1 MNIEPRCPCQSGQT
15 YAACCAPLH
24 QGARQAVNAE
34 ALMRSRYS
42 AYVRC
47 DIDYIVATTVPAQQV
62 LLDGDAMRQWSAGTQ
77 WCGLEV
83 LQHWPRAGKRHAEV
97 EFKAWFDTAQGR
109 QYHHE
114 RSAFVCIAQRWYFL
128 NPTVPLP
135 GMKTPCLC
143 GSGKKFKQCCGV
155 FLRD

>member
-24 QGARQAVNAE
+24 QGARQAVDAE

-47 DIDYIVATTVPAQQV
+47 DIDYIVATTVPAQQA
-62 LLDGDAMRQWSAGTQ
+62 LLDCGAMRQWSAGTQ

-83 LQHWPRAGKRHAEV
+83 LQHWPRAGKHHAEV

>member
-24 QGARQAVNAE
+24 QGARQAVDAE
-34 ALMRSRYS
+34 ALMRSRSS

-83 LQHWPRAGKRHAEV
+83 LQHWPRAGKHHAEV
-97 EFKAWFDTAQGR
+97 EFKAWFDTAEGR
-109 QYHHE
+109 QCHHE

-128 NPTVPLP
+128 DPTVPLP

-155 FLRD
+155 FLRG

>member
-1 MNIEPRCPCQSGQT
+1 MDIETCCPCRSGQT

-24 QGARQAVNAE
+24 QGARQAADAE

-83 LQHWPRAGKRHAEV
+83 LQHWPRAGKHHAEV

-128 NPTVPLP
+128 DPTVPLP

-155 FLRD
+155 FLRG

>member
-24 QGARQAVNAE
+24 QGARQAVDAE

-83 LQHWPRAGKRHAEV
+83 LQHWPRAGKHHAEV

-143 GSGKKFKQCCGV
+143 GSGKKFKQCSGV
-155 FLRD
+155 FFRD

>member
-1 MNIEPRCPCQSGQT
+1 MDIEPRCPCQSGQT

-24 QGARQAVNAE
+24 QGARQAVDAE

-47 DIDYIVATTVPAQQV
+47 DIDYIVPTTVPAQQV

-83 LQHWPRAGKRHAEV
+83 LQHWPRAGKHHAEV

>member
-1 MNIEPRCPCQSGQT
+1 MDIETCCPCRSGQT

-24 QGARQAVNAE
+24 QGARQAADAE

-47 DIDYIVATTVPAQQV
+47 DIDYIVATTVPAQQA
-62 LLDGDAMRQWSAGTQ
+62 LLDCGAMRQWSAGTQ

-97 EFKAWFDTAQGR
+97 EFKAWFDTMEVR
-109 QYHHE
+109 YFHYE
-114 RSAFVCIAQRWYFL
+114 RSAFVCIEQRWYFL
-128 NPTVPLP
+128 DPTVPLP

>member
-24 QGARQAVNAE
+24 QGARQAVDAE

-77 WCGLEV
+77 WCALEV
-83 LQHWPRAGKRHAEV
+83 LQHWPRAGKHHAEV
-97 EFKAWFDTAQGR
+97 EFKAWFDTAEGR
-109 QYHHE
+109 QCHHE
-114 RSAFVCIAQRWYFL
+114 RRLLCASRSAGIFL
-128 NPTVPLP
+128 IP
-135 GMKTPCLC
+135 PCRC
-143 GSGKKFKQCCGV
+143 QA
-155 FLRD
+155 

>member
-24 QGARQAVNAE
+24 QGARQAVDAE

-83 LQHWPRAGKRHAEV
+83 LQHWPRAGKHHAEV

-109 QYHHE
+109 QYHHK

>member
-24 QGARQAVNAE
+24 QGARQAVDAE

-83 LQHWPRAGKRHAEV
+83 LQHWPRAGKHHAEV
-97 EFKAWFDTAQGR
+97 EFKAWFDTAEGR
-109 QYHHE
+109 QCHHE

-128 NPTVPLP
+128 DPTVPLP
-135 GMKTPCLC
+135 SMKAPCLC

>member
-1 MNIEPRCPCQSGQT
+1 MDIGTLCPCQSGQT

-24 QGARQAVNAE
+24 QGARQAVDAE

-47 DIDYIVATTVPAQQV
+47 DIDYIVATTVPAQQA
-62 LLDGDAMRQWSAGTQ
+62 LLDCGAMRQWSAGTQ

-83 LQHWPRAGKRHAEV
+83 LQHWPRAGKHHAEV

>member
-24 QGARQAVNAE
+24 QGARQAVDAE

-83 LQHWPRAGKRHAEV
+83 LQHWPRAGKHHAEV

-143 GSGKKFKQCCGV
+143 GWGKKFKQCCGV

>member
-24 QGARQAVNAE
+24 QGARQAVDAE

-83 LQHWPRAGKRHAEV
+83 LQHWPRAGKHHAEV

-135 GMKTPCLC
+135 GMKTPWLC
-143 GSGKKFKQCCGV
+143 GSGTKFKQCCGV